1 MKPVIAPYCGFQGS
15 PPSTATPTPDW
26 HAVRALFTSICGAAG
41 DKFPGLDDVAALLI
55 LCYIAPER
63 ARGAA
68 RRHALLEGAPGTAK
82 TELTKAVAES
92 LECYAAGL
100 THPSGKMYARIQ
112 GTPDLLPSAFTGY
125 EARTKKGLFRFR
137 GGELLGPTSVY
148 HVDEL
153 NRIPSR
159 TLAVLLEAMAEGQ
172 VTLNSLLVPT
182 SKRRRKLPWLFVVGT
197 QNPGAFVGTNP
208 LPEPLLDRFMIRVI
222 MPYPERPLLA
232 GLLHSLDATGG
243 QPLNTHPWLI
253 DFDALRQ
260 KVALIIGTSDPA
272 KVAVMS
278 LVPAAVQAPSPAPS
292 PAPAW
297 VPGPVPLRHNLTIS
311 EDIAAVLLASWP
323 LGAASLIPGLQDQL
337 PHQRRLRSLVDE
349 NLEYGLGVR
358 AGQALRDLASA
369 VAWSRNHG
377 VIDPVPAV
385 SRADVELV
393 APFVLP
399 HRLRFKPGRCAR
411 PEDQMDF
418 ARALLQQAWAWR
430 DSQ

>member
-1 MKPVIAPYCGFQGS
+1 MKPVIAPYCGFLGD
-15 PPSTATPTPDW
+15 PPPAAAPAPDW
-26 HAVRALFTSICGAAG
+26 QAVRGLYTSVCGAHG
-41 DKFPGLDDVAALLI
+41 DKFPGLGDVVAVLV

-92 LECYAAGL
+92 LECFAEGK
-100 THPSGKMYARIQ
+100 THPGGKMYARIQ

-125 EARTKKGLFRFR
+125 EARTKKGVFRFR

-182 SKRRRKLPWLFVVGT
+182 SKRRRKLPWLFIVGT

-208 LPEPLLDRFMIRVI
+208 LPEPLLDRFMVRVI

-243 QPLNTHPWLI
+243 QPLNAHPWLI
-253 DFDALRQ
+253 DFDALRR
-260 KVALIIGTSDPA
+260 KVALLIGTSDPA
-272 KVAVMS
+272 QAKAAAS
-278 LVPAAVQAPSPAPS
+278 TPAAVRA
-292 PAPAW
+292 
-297 VPGPVPLRHNLTIS
+297 PGPVPPPPPIPPAPPAPVRYNLNTA
-311 EDIAAVLLASWP
+311 EDIAAVLMASWP
-323 LGAASLIPGLQDQL
+323 LEAAGLIPGLQDQL
-337 PHQRRLRSLVDE
+337 PHQRRLRALVDE

-369 VAWSRNHG
+369 AAWSRNHG
-377 VIDPVPAV
+377 LIDPVPAV
-385 SRADVELV
+385 TRADVELV
-393 APFVLP
+393 APFVLS
-399 HRLRFKPGRCAR
+399 HRLRFKPGRCSR

-418 ARALLQQAWAWR
+418 VRALLQHAWA
-430 DSQ
+430 